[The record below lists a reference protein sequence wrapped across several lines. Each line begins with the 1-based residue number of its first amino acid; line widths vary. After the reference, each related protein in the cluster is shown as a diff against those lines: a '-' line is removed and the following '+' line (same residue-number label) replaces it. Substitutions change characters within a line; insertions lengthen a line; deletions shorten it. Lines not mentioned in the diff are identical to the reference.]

1 MKKEKKRIP
10 IEAKDDEDN
19 VIKGYIKRPSNRV
32 LADAQRTHAKV
43 WTDCVRDKIM
53 TKQELQN
60 FLYENNVWN
69 SEKDLEQLKISAEIQ
84 QLEKKLYVGNKGQK
98 TMKASEAKQIAIDMR
113 VARAKLRDLIAE
125 KMALEQ
131 NTAEALADNA
141 KFDVI
146 VSQCTFYENGDRV
159 YRDIDDY
166 TDNADSEFAYQAA
179 TAMAEL
185 LYSLDKDFEKSLP
198 ENKFLST
205 QGFVNDDLSLVNKDG
220 ETVDTEGRRINEFGY
235 YINDDG
241 KRTDIEGNL
250 LDEDGNYI
258 PSVKYIEDEEEAKP
272 KKRVTKKKVTTKK
285 KVESTS
291 SDS

>member
-1 MKKEKKRIP
+1 MKKEQKKIL
-10 IEAKDDEDN
+10 IEAKDDDDN
-19 VIKGYIKRPSNRV
+19 VIKGYIRKPGSSV
-32 LADAQRTHAKV
+32 LARAQRVHAKV

-60 FLYENNVWN
+60 FMYENNVWN
-69 SEKDLEQLKISAEIQ
+69 AEKDLKQLTLSNEIQ

-98 TMKASEAKQIAIDMR
+98 TMKTSEAKKIAIDMR

-125 KMALEQ
+125 KMSLEQ

-141 KFDVI
+141 KFDVL
-146 VSQCTFYENGDRV
+146 VASCTFDENDNRV
-159 YRDIDDY
+159 YNSVDEY
-166 TDNADSEFAYQAA
+166 TDNSDTPFAFAAA

-185 LYSLDKDFEKSLP
+185 LYSLDKDFERSLP
-198 ENKFLST
+198 ENKFLSD
-205 QGFVNDDLSLVNKDG
+205 QGYVNDDLSLVNKDG
-220 ETVDTEGRRINEFGY
+220 ETVDTEGRRINELGY
-235 YINDDG
+235 YLNEEG

-258 PSVKYIEDEEEAKP
+258 PSIKYIEDEEEP
-272 KKRVTKKKVTTKK
+272 KKKVVKK
-285 KVESTS
+285 KTTAKKKAATS